1 MNGTSMKT
9 KGLERLG
16 LVCLLL
22 TLLTLAITLT
32 INARWLYQLDIRH
45 LGLLDY
51 TTLSEKELL
60 HNFDQLMRYLNL
72 PWVET
77 LKMTDFP
84 VSANGA
90 LHFYEVKRLFLL
102 NDGVLLVTVIPSI
115 VYVRHLN
122 MQQRLWTMIQ
132 PFRIAVVVP
141 IVIAF
146 LMAVNFDRFFV
157 LFHGVFF
164 NNDAWIFNPATDPI
178 INVLPETFFLYSFI
192 LFFVL
197 LEIFYLLPIYFG
209 KRALKKER

>member
-1 MNGTSMKT
+1 MKT

-77 LKMTDFP
+77 LKMTD
-84 VSANGA
+84 
-90 LHFYEVKRLFLL
+90 
-102 NDGVLLVTVIPSI
+102 
-115 VYVRHLN
+115 
-122 MQQRLWTMIQ
+122 
-132 PFRIAVVVP
+132 
-141 IVIAF
+141 
-146 LMAVNFDRFFV
+146 
-157 LFHGVFF
+157 
-164 NNDAWIFNPATDPI
+164 
-178 INVLPETFFLYSFI
+178 
-192 LFFVL
+192 
-197 LEIFYLLPIYFG
+197 
-209 KRALKKER
+209 